1 MTSIK
6 LKWGKEEF
14 DVEIEKG
21 STVEVFKTQVWTLTT
36 VPVDRQKYVGFPGG
50 MLKDSDNLD
59 EKVAKLK
66 PGAKVQLL
74 GTAEGGELKKN
85 EEKVVFEED
94 LTPEQK
100 AKILKEKKVEV
111 LPAGIKNLGNTCYM
125 NSTLQ
130 CLCKIKELNQA
141 LENYSIPGADERD
154 IDCVLTNQLRQVA

>member
-1 MTSIK
+1 
-6 LKWGKEEF
+6 
-14 DVEIEKG
+14 
-21 STVEVFKTQVWTLTT
+21 
-36 VPVDRQKYVGFPGG
+36 

-66 PGAKVQLL
+66 PGAKVTLL

-94 LTPEQK
+94 LTPEEK
-100 AKILKEKKVEV
+100 AKILKERKVEV

-130 CLCKIKELNQA
+130 CLCKLKELNDAFQ
-141 LENYSIPGADERD
+141 NYTIPGMDDRD
-154 IDCVLTNQLRQVA
+154 IDAVLTNQMKVVQQ